1 MKAIQFSQ
9 YGAPDVLTIHEIE
22 KPSLKTGQIL
32 VQIKAFG
39 INPIDWKL
47 RRGDMQAFFP
57 LTLPHTLGAEFAG
70 IVVEVADKDAGFKVG
85 DHVYGRA
92 QHSYAEYVAVDTASV
107 NIIPDFLDFVQAASL
122 SSGSQVAYSA
132 LKTVGNIQS
141 GQKVLI
147 HAGAGGVGIAA
158 IQIAKH
164 FGAHVTTTVSA
175 KNTQLVKEL
184 GADEVIDYQ
193 HADLRKNSE
202 KYDLILDSIGG
213 QTQIDSWTLLND
225 HGTLVSLVSDE
236 HHKFAEHLATQN
248 FFFMRGVQ
256 QNPTQAVH
264 QLISELKIKPVID
277 RIYHFT
283 EIAEAHERSQAGHVS
298 GKIVV
303 TV

>member
-9 YGAPDVLTIHEIE
+9 YGAPNVLRIHEIE
-22 KPSLKTGQIL
+22 KPSLQSGQIL

-57 LTLPHTLGAEFAG
+57 LALPHTLGAEYAG
-70 IVVEVADKDAGFKVG
+70 IVVEVADQDADFKIG

-92 QHSYAEYVAVDTASV
+92 QHTYAEYVAVDTASA

-122 SSGSQVAYSA
+122 SSAGQVAYSA

-175 KNTQLVKEL
+175 KNTSLVKEL

-193 HADLRKNSE
+193 HADLRKNSAQ
-202 KYDLILDSIGG
+202 YDLILDSIGG
-213 QTQIDSWTLLND
+213 QTQIDSWTLLNES
-225 HGTLVSLVSDE
+225 GSLVSLVSDE
-236 HHKFAEHLATQN
+236 HHQFAEHLATQQ

-256 QNPTQAVH
+256 HNPTQTVH
-264 QLISELKIKPVID
+264 QLISERKIKPVID

-283 EIAEAHERSQAGHVS
+283 EIAEAHQRSQAGHVS

-303 TV
+303 TL